1 METGLFI
8 AESCCEVTDCTISG
22 HQLSNVEL
30 KGCLPGTLLR
40 RCTIDGGE
48 EAGVHCYDGG
58 APTLQHCIV
67 RGNAM
72 AGVAARDGSRPRLHD
87 CVLEGGFEGGVLA
100 MGAGTRPRLRDCIV
114 QVMRAH
120 KM

>member
-1 METGLFI
+1 MTEIYLHIVARMADYIDTHPYG
-8 AESCCEVTDCTISG
+8 ISG

-100 MGAGTRPRLRDCIV
+100 MGAGTRS
-114 QVMRAH
+114 VMRA
-120 KM
+120 